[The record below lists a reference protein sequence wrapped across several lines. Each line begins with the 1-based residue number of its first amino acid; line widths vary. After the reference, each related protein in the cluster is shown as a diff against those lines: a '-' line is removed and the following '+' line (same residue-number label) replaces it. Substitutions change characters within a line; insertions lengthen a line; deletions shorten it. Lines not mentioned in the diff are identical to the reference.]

1 MALCAVLYLAWWVVF
16 LPALMP
22 GRCRGRCTGSAPDV
36 SLWPPLRASTGAVF
50 IALGASGLA
59 AGTGPNG
66 WWFALGAIAAYILLA
81 GNRAFLESPH
91 HHRAAAIRGVGR
103 FGALCHLCSG
113 SGRYPW
119 PYRHMVSRCDHLLR
133 VRPVTYL
140 LRSVLPP
147 GRHAVLHSRSASL
160 RSRRHFLGHTAPV
173 AVKQPSRE

>member
-16 LPALMP
+16 F
-22 GRCRGRCTGSAPDV
+22 RPDAGKV
-36 SLWPPLRASTGAVF
+36 QGPLYWIGAGCLVVAAIAGITGAVF

-81 GNRAFLESPH
+81 WATAHFWESPH

>member
-16 LPALMP
+16 F
-22 GRCRGRCTGSAPDV
+22 RPDAGKV
-36 SLWPPLRASTGAVF
+36 QGPLYWIGAGCLVVAAIAGVAGAVF

-81 GNRAFLESPH
+81 WATAHFWNRPITTELLLFVAW
-91 HHRAAAIRGVGR
+91 
-103 FGALCHLCSG
+103 GALELYAACALEEG
-113 SGRYPW
+113 DPW
-119 PYRHMVSRCDHLLR
+119 PYRHMASRCDHLLR
-133 VRPVTYL
+133 VRLVTCL

-160 RSRRHFLGHTAPV
+160 KRRRHFLDHTAPV
-173 AVKQPSRE
+173 VVKQPNRE